1 MAVLLAAFL
10 AGVLVFARRPLWA
23 GGVPGRSLYLAIA
36 VSAVALILLLA
47 VERIEAMGEYQ

>member
-1 MAVLLAAFL
+1 MAVLLGVFL

-23 GGVPGRSLYLAIA
+23 AGTPGKSLYMAIA
-36 VSAVALILLLA
+36 VSAVALILLLV